1 MGRLLNKIKE
11 PNDIKRISPKLY
23 PILAQEIR
31 DFLIDHVSQTGGHL
45 ASNLGAVEITMALHI
60 CLHFPEDKVVYDV
73 GHQSYVHKLLTG
85 RKDEFTSLR
94 QKDGL
99 CGFPKRC
106 ESDCDVFG
114 TGHSSTSISAA
125 LGLAVARDLEQKEE
139 TIAAVIGDGALSGGM
154 AYEALN
160 NLSIL
165 RREKKNMIIILNDNK
180 MSISENVGGMSRY
193 LNDLRSRRSYSEFK
207 ENVENAL
214 NNIPGVGKSVART
227 LKKSKDSIKQLFI
240 PGMLFENMG
249 ITYYGLVNG
258 HDIYELIHAINR
270 AKQHEGPILI
280 HAITRKGMG
289 YKYAEKNPE
298 KFHGI
303 GPFDKETGEVLAKK
317 TKKTYTDIFA
327 ESLVELAR
335 ENKKVVAITAA
346 MPSGTGLKAFK
357 KHYPKRFFDVGIAEE
372 HAVTFAAGLASA
384 GYKPYVAIYS
394 TFLQRG
400 FDQILHDVC
409 IQKLPVRFIVER
421 AGIVGKDGITHQ
433 GIFDISYLNIIPGMT
448 IMAPKNKYELRDM
461 LDFSLDF
468 NGPVAIR
475 FPRGEALDIYED
487 NRSPVIYGKS
497 EILKRGM
504 KIAVVAV
511 GACVKLTE
519 EIDDILLENGY
530 DATIINA
537 RFIKPIDSDLLDD
550 IAKKH
555 DLIVTLEENVL
566 TGGYGQSVLS
576 YINEKGYAADVLNI
590 GLKDSFIEHG
600 DVGSLWKVNGLD
612 GEIIANKIL
621 KRIKH

>member
-1 MGRLLNKIKE
+1 MNNMILDLIQK
-11 PNDIKRISPKLY
+11 PNDIKKVNKEDY
-23 PILAQEIR
+23 NELADEIR
-31 DFLIDHVSQTGGHL
+31 ECIIENVSTNGGHL
-45 ASNLGAVEITMALHI
+45 SSSLGVVELTMALH
-60 CLHFPEDKVVYDV
+60 LTMNLPKDKILWDV
-73 GHQSYVHKLLTG
+73 GHQAYAHKILTG
-85 RKDEFTSLR
+85 RKEAFNTLR
-94 QKDGL
+94 QLNGL
-99 CGFPKRC
+99 SGFPSLN
-106 ESDCDVFG
+106 ESKCDAFG
-114 TGHSSTSISAA
+114 MGHASTSISAA
-125 LGLAVARDLEQKEE
+125 LGYVKARELSKDNY
-139 TIAAVIGDGALSGGM
+139 TVVSVIGDGALTGGM

-160 NLSIL
+160 NASLLKS
-165 RREKKNMIIILNDNK
+165 NMIIILNDNE
-180 MSISENVGGMSRY
+180 MSISRNVGGISKVLNTTRTSARY
-193 LNDLRSRRSYSEFK
+193 NELKD
-207 ENVENAL
+207 NVKNTL
-214 NNIPGVGKSVART
+214 SKIPGYGEDIIGRIHKTKS
-227 LKKSKDSIKQLFI
+227 SIKQLFV
-240 PGMLFENMG
+240 PGMIFEDMG
-249 ITYYGLVNG
+249 LTYL
-258 HDIYELIHAINR
+258 
-270 AKQHEGPILI
+270 GPIDGHNIERLVKTINMAKKVNHAVVI
-280 HAITRKGMG
+280 HVHTTKGKGYPFAERKPSFFHGVDPFDIETGKPVSREKVTTYSDIFSSSITSM
-289 YKYAEKNPE
+289 AEK
-298 KFHGI
+298 
-303 GPFDKETGEVLAKK
+303 D
-317 TKKTYTDIFA
+317 D
-327 ESLVELAR
+327 
-335 ENKKVVAITAA
+335 KVVAITAA
-346 MPSGTGLKAFK
+346 MGAGTGLKKFERN
-357 KHYPKRFFDVGIAEE
+357 YPDRFFDVGIAEE

-537 RFIKPIDSDLLDD
+537 RFIKPIDSALLDD

-600 DVGSLWKVNGLD
+600 DVGSLWKANGLD

>member
-1 MGRLLNKIKE
+1 M
-11 PNDIKRISPKLY
+11 
-23 PILAQEIR
+23 
-31 DFLIDHVSQTGGHL
+31 
-45 ASNLGAVEITMALHI
+45 
-60 CLHFPEDKVVYDV
+60 
-73 GHQSYVHKLLTG
+73 
-85 RKDEFTSLR
+85 
-94 QKDGL
+94 
-99 CGFPKRC
+99 
-106 ESDCDVFG
+106 
-114 TGHSSTSISAA
+114 
-125 LGLAVARDLEQKEE
+125 
-139 TIAAVIGDGALSGGM
+139 
-154 AYEALN
+154 
-160 NLSIL
+160 
-165 RREKKNMIIILNDNK
+165 
-180 MSISENVGGMSRY
+180 
-193 LNDLRSRRSYSEFK
+193 
-207 ENVENAL
+207 
-214 NNIPGVGKSVART
+214 
-227 LKKSKDSIKQLFI
+227 
-240 PGMLFENMG
+240 
-249 ITYYGLVNG
+249 
-258 HDIYELIHAINR
+258 
-270 AKQHEGPILI
+270 
-280 HAITRKGMG
+280 
-289 YKYAEKNPE
+289 AEK
-298 KFHGI
+298 
-303 GPFDKETGEVLAKK
+303 D
-317 TKKTYTDIFA
+317 D
-327 ESLVELAR
+327 
-335 ENKKVVAITAA
+335 KVVAITAA
-346 MPSGTGLKAFK
+346 MGAGTGLKKFEK
-357 KHYPKRFFDVGIAEE
+357 NFPDRFFDVGIAEE

-409 IQKLPVRFIVER
+409 IQKMPVRFIVER

-537 RFIKPIDSDLLDD
+537 RFIKPIDSALLDD

-576 YINEKGYAADVLNI
+576 YINEKGYDVNVLNI

-600 DVGSLWKVNGLD
+600 DVGSLWKANGLD

>member
-1 MGRLLNKIKE
+1 MILEKINK
-11 PNDIKRISPKLY
+11 PNDIKQLSPIEY
-23 PILAQEIR
+23 NQLADEIR
-31 DFLIDHVSQTGGHL
+31 RFLIEKISKTGGHL
-45 ASNLGAVEITMALHI
+45 ASNLGVVELTMALH
-60 CLHFPEDKVVYDV
+60 LAFNLPQDKLIWDV
-73 GHQSYVHKLLTG
+73 GHQSYTHKILTG
-85 RKDEFTSLR
+85 RKNQFDQLR
-94 QKDGL
+94 KFGGMS
-99 CGFPKRC
+99 GFPKRN
-106 ESDCDVFG
+106 ESHFDAFD
-114 TGHSSTSISAA
+114 TGHSSTSISAG
-125 LGLAVARDLEQKEE
+125 LGLVKARDLKNEHYSVVS
-139 TIAAVIGDGALSGGM
+139 VIGDGALTGGM

-160 NLSIL
+160 NASSL
-165 RREKKNMIIILNDNK
+165 KTNFIIVLNDNT
-180 MSISENVGGMSRY
+180 MSIAKNVGGVPHMLSNIRSSDSY
-193 LNDLRSRRSYSEFK
+193 YDLK
-207 ENVENAL
+207 ENVTNTL
-214 NNIPGVGKSVART
+214 YKLPGGDHIVERIKKTKSN
-227 LKKSKDSIKQLFI
+227 LKQIIL
-240 PGMLFENMG
+240 PGQMFECMG
-249 ITYYGLVNG
+249 ISYLGPVNG
-258 HDIYELIHAINR
+258 HDIEKLIKVFHVAKRING
-270 AKQHEGPILI
+270 AVII
-280 HAITRKGMG
+280 HVVTHKGHG
-289 YKYAEKNPE
+289 YKPAERNPA

-303 GPFDKETGEVLAKK
+303 GPFDTVTGKELKSSDKPTYSDVFSEKICQLAKK
-317 TKKTYTDIFA
+317 DKSI
-327 ESLVELAR
+327 
-335 ENKKVVAITAA
+335 VAVTAA
-346 MPSGTGLKAFK
+346 MPDGTGLNKFSK
-357 KHYPKRFFDVGIAEE
+357 WFPDRFFDVGIAEE

>member
-1 MGRLLNKIKE
+1 MILEKINK
-11 PNDIKRISPKLY
+11 PNDIKQLSPIEY
-23 PILAQEIR
+23 NQLADEIR
-31 DFLIDHVSQTGGHL
+31 RFLIEKISKTGGHL
-45 ASNLGAVEITMALHI
+45 ASNLGVVELTMALH
-60 CLHFPEDKVVYDV
+60 LAFNLPQDKLIWDV
-73 GHQSYVHKLLTG
+73 GHQSYTHKILTG
-85 RKDEFTSLR
+85 RKNQFDQLR
-94 QKDGL
+94 KFGGMS
-99 CGFPKRC
+99 GFPKRN
-106 ESDCDVFG
+106 ESHFDAFD
-114 TGHSSTSISAA
+114 TGHSSTSISAG
-125 LGLAVARDLEQKEE
+125 LGLVKARDLKNEHYSVVS
-139 TIAAVIGDGALSGGM
+139 VIGDGALTGGM

-160 NLSIL
+160 NASSL
-165 RREKKNMIIILNDNK
+165 KTNFIIVLNDNT
-180 MSISENVGGMSRY
+180 MSIAKNVGGVPHMLSNIRSSDSY
-193 LNDLRSRRSYSEFK
+193 YDLK
-207 ENVENAL
+207 ENVTNTL
-214 NNIPGVGKSVART
+214 YKLPGGDHIVERIKKTKSN
-227 LKKSKDSIKQLFI
+227 LKQIIL
-240 PGMLFENMG
+240 PGQMFECMG
-249 ITYYGLVNG
+249 ISYLGPVNG
-258 HDIYELIHAINR
+258 HDIEKLIKVFHVAKRING
-270 AKQHEGPILI
+270 AVII
-280 HAITRKGMG
+280 HVVTHKGHG
-289 YKYAEKNPE
+289 YKPAERNPA

-303 GPFDKETGEVLAKK
+303 GPFDIVTGKELKSSDKPTYSDVFSEKICQLAKK
-317 TKKTYTDIFA
+317 DKSI
-327 ESLVELAR
+327 
-335 ENKKVVAITAA
+335 VAVTAA
-346 MPSGTGLKAFK
+346 MPDGTGLNKFSK
-357 KHYPKRFFDVGIAEE
+357 WFPDRFFDVGIAEE

-497 EILKRGM
+497 EILKRGL

-576 YINEKGYAADVLNI
+576 YINEKGYATDVLNI